1 MAKNVKVILTLDDR
15 QFNKNIKRAESD
27 VKKFG
32 DTGTASVSRLKGA
45 FAALAGAISI
55 GAFVDFGNQA
65 LALQNRLRGVASSNE
80 EARKSFDLVRRVAEE
95 TRSGIGDVADLF
107 ANLRVATADMGKT
120 QEEVARISQTFS
132 SALKIS
138 GADANASAGAIRQFG
153 QALASGVLRGDEFN
167 SIMEA
172 NPVFMRAVADQLG
185 VTIGEM
191 RELAF
196 EGALT
201 ADVIVA
207 ATEDMSD
214 TIDSQFGTTTATL
227 AESFQMIKNELVT
240 LFTEIEQKTG
250 LFSKLAG
257 LIKLAADNVEFLA
270 KLLAAAF
277 AAAIATQIVNI
288 TVAMVNF
295 AKAIRAAYVA
305 GTLLQ
310 GVTGVGLVKV
320 GAGIAAA
327 TAAIVAMNAEFD
339 DTLEGLDD
347 ISAAGGDIDLNLPTA
362 PDQTPGTPTT
372 GDTPTND
379 TAEETRSQ
387 RILRLRKEQ
396 LATEDE
402 QEDALKEQEKA
413 RERLLDLIERN
424 LQTARDTVEE
434 SRADLENKMAE
445 LQLEQQLFG
454 LSEREKE
461 QRRDIADIEAE
472 RRDAIAEITALQL
485 AEDEAENL
493 RLQGERIAEIN
504 DLYDE
509 QIDKIKQLQDANY
522 QQATSF
528 ATGWQ
533 EAVANFTENV
543 KDEAAYATNLF
554 NTMATGF
561 ENAILGFVETGKL
574 SFKDLFKSL
583 LQEII
588 KMQANRIFMSLFGGA
603 GSIFGGFFA
612 EGGYIPA
619 GQFGIAG
626 ERGPEIVNGP
636 ARVTGTDETAQILGG
651 GRGTNITYNINAV
664 DVQSFRMAL
673 ARDPEY
679 IYNLTRVGA
688 RRVPG

>member
-1 MAKNVKVILTLDDR
+1 MAKNVKVVLTLDDR
-15 QFNKNIKRAESD
+15 QFNRNIKRAEKD
-27 VKKFG
+27 VKSFG
-32 DTGTASVSRLKGA
+32 DSGSNSVNKLKGA
-45 FAALAGAISI
+45 FGALAGAISVA
-55 GAFVDFGNQA
+55 AFADFGNQA

-80 EARKSFDLVRRVAEE
+80 EARKSFDLVRQVAEN
-95 TRSGIGDVADLF
+95 TRSGLSDVADLF
-107 ANLRVATADMGKT
+107 ANLRVATADMGKS
-120 QEEVARISQTFS
+120 QEEVAAISQTFS
-132 SALKIS
+132 QALKIS

-207 ATEDMSD
+207 ATEDMSN

-227 AESFQMIKNELVT
+227 AESFQSIKNELVV
-240 LFTEIEQKTG
+240 LFTEIEQNTG
-250 LFSKLAG
+250 VFSKLAG

-277 AAAIATQIVNI
+277 AAAIATQIINV
-288 TVAMVNF
+288 TQAVLKF
-295 AKAIRAAYVA
+295 AKAIQAAYVA

-339 DTLEGLDD
+339 KSVEGLEEMGE
-347 ISAAGGDIDLNLPTA
+347 AGSDIDLNLPDA
-362 PDQTPGTPTT
+362 PDQTPGTPNAPAGDNSTT
-372 GDTPTND
+372 TESRAARIARQRRENL
-379 TAEETRSQ
+379 AIEKETKAQ
-387 RILRLRKEQ
+387 
-396 LATEDE
+396 
-402 QEDALKEQEKA
+402 LKEQEKA
-413 RERLLDLIERN
+413 RERLLDQIEKN
-424 LQTARDTVEE
+424 LQTSKDIL
-434 SRADLENKMAE
+434 ADNQSNLENKLAE
-445 LQLEQQLFG
+445 LELEQQLFG

-461 QRRDIADIEAE
+461 QKRDIADLEAE

-485 AEDEAENL
+485 AVDEAENL

-504 DLYDE
+504 ALYEE
-509 QIDKIKQLQDANY
+509 QKQKIIEVQDANY
-522 QQATSF
+522 NQSQSF
-528 ATGWQ
+528 VTGWA
-533 EAVANFTENV
+533 EAFANFQESVN
-543 KDEAAYATNLF
+543 DNAAYAQNIF
-554 NTMATGF
+554 DTMANGF
-561 ENAILGFVETGKL
+561 TDAILGFVETGKL

-583 LQEII
+583 MTEIV
-588 KMQANRIFMSLFGGA
+588 KMQANKIFMSLFGGA
-603 GSIFGGFFA
+603 SSLFA
-612 EGGYIPA
+612 GLFADGGYIPA

-626 ERGPEIVNGP
+626 EAGPEIVNGP
-636 ARVTGTDETAQILGG
+636 ARVTSTDDTARMLGG
-651 GRGTNITYNINAV
+651 KSAPTINYYINAV
-664 DVQSFRMAL
+664 DVQSFRTAL

-679 IYNLTRVGA
+679 IYNLTQVGA
-688 RRVPG
+688 RRIPG